1 MMKIENIV
9 YQYQQG
15 NVGVPVILHRKMIP
29 VLVVKLSKL
38 KATLWVY
45 LFKNFSSIGL
55 VTMLANWNV
64 NFSSPILET
73 FMGIFAMKTAFKVC
87 D

>member
-1 MMKIENIV
+1 MMKIENIA

-38 KATLWVY
+38 KA
-45 LFKNFSSIGL
+45 I
-55 VTMLANWNV
+55 
-64 NFSSPILET
+64 
-73 FMGIFAMKTAFKVC
+73 
-87 D
+87 